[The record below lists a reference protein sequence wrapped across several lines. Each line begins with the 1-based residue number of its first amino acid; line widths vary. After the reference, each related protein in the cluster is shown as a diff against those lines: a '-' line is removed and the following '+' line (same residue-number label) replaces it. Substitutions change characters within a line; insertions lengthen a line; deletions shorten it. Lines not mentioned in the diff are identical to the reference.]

1 MVQTADTALIQAGLI
16 IIRKFNGGIIM
27 TIKEAAEKR
36 HMVRQ
41 YTDKA
46 IQRDIMELLNARIT
60 ENNAKYD
67 LHLTLVIG
75 NSDGISSIAKLLL
88 TKTVNNY
95 IVLAGA
101 DTPELDEKLGY
112 CGADLILYAQTLGLN
127 TWWIGGMFNGKGA
140 LKNLSDHNVRINGVI
155 AIGYGKT
162 QGIPHK
168 SKTAAEISEYNG
180 DTPQWFIN
188 GVNTLLYAPTAL
200 NKQPYVV
207 KGDGNK
213 VYISAGS
220 GHFSGIDLG
229 IGKYHFEVGAGKEN
243 FEWK

>member
-1 MVQTADTALIQAGLI
+1 
-16 IIRKFNGGIIM
+16 M
-27 TIKEAAEKR
+27 TIKEAIKER

-41 YTDKA
+41 YIDKA
-46 IQRDIMELLNARIT
+46 ICADIIELLNARIA
-60 ENNAKYD
+60 ENNTKYN
-67 LHLTLVIG
+67 LHLTLVVG
-75 NSDGISSIAKLLL
+75 NSDGIGGMAKLLFS
-88 TKTVNNY
+88 KTVNNY
-95 IVLAGA
+95 IILAGM

-127 TWWIGGMFNGKGA
+127 TWWVGGMFNGKGA
-140 LKNLSDHNVRINGVI
+140 LKNLSNKDVRVNGVI

-162 QGIPHK
+162 QGVPHK
-168 SKTAAEISEYNG
+168 SKTAAEISKYNG
-180 DTPQWFIN
+180 DAPQWFVD
-188 GVNTLLYAPTAL
+188 GVNALLYAPTAL
-200 NKQPYVV
+200 NKQPYFV

-213 VYISAGS
+213 VSIFAGD

>member
-1 MVQTADTALIQAGLI
+1 
-16 IIRKFNGGIIM
+16 M
-27 TIKEAAEKR
+27 TIQEAMKER

-46 IQRDIMELLNARIT
+46 IPPDIVELLNARIA
-60 ENNAKYD
+60 ENNQKHG
-67 LHLTLVIG
+67 LHLALVIG
-75 NSDGISSIAKLLL
+75 NSDGIGGMAKLLFSR
-88 TKTVNNY
+88 TVNNY

-101 DTPELDEKLGY
+101 DTPGLDEKLGY

-127 TWWIGGMFNGKGA
+127 TWWVGGMFKGKGA
-140 LKNLSDHNVRINGVI
+140 LKNLRDQNVRVNGVI
-155 AIGYGKT
+155 AIGYGRT
-162 QGIPHK
+162 QGVPHK

-180 DTPQWFIN
+180 DAPQWFID
-188 GVNTLLYAPTAL
+188 GVNALLYAPTAL

-207 KGDGNK
+207 KGDGNQ
-213 VYISAGS
+213 VSISAGD

-243 FEWK
+243 FEWA

>member
-1 MVQTADTALIQAGLI
+1 
-16 IIRKFNGGIIM
+16 M
-27 TIKEAAEKR
+27 TMKEAIKER

-46 IQRDIMELLNARIT
+46 IPADIVELINARIA
-60 ENNAKYD
+60 ESNKKYK
-67 LHLTLVIG
+67 LALALVVG
-75 NSDGISSIAKLLL
+75 NSDGIGGMAKLLL
-88 TKTVNNY
+88 SRTVNNY

-101 DTPELDEKLGY
+101 DTSELDEKLGY

-140 LKNLSDHNVRINGVI
+140 LKNLSNKEVRVNGVI
-155 AIGYGKT
+155 AIGYGRT
-162 QGIPHK
+162 QGVPHK

-180 DTPQWFIN
+180 DAPQWFVD
-188 GVNTLLYAPTAL
+188 GVDALLYAPTAL

-207 KGDGNK
+207 KGNGNK
-213 VYISAGS
+213 VSIFAGD

-229 IGKYHFEVGAGKEN
+229 IGKYHFEVGAGREN
-243 FEWK
+243 FEWDLQGGSGDKAS

>member
-1 MVQTADTALIQAGLI
+1 
-16 IIRKFNGGIIM
+16 M
-27 TIKEAAEKR
+27 TTKEAIKER

-41 YTDKA
+41 YIDKA
-46 IQRDIMELLNARIT
+46 IPADIIELLNTRIA
-60 ENNAKYD
+60 ENNTKYN
-67 LHLTLVIG
+67 LHLTLAVG
-75 NSDGISSIAKLLL
+75 NSDGIGGMAKLLFS
-88 TKTVNNY
+88 KTVNNY
-95 IVLAGA
+95 IILAGM

-127 TWWIGGMFNGKGA
+127 TWWVGGMFNGKGA
-140 LKNLSDHNVRINGVI
+140 LKNLSNKDVRVNGVI

-162 QGIPHK
+162 QGVPHK
-168 SKTAAEISEYNG
+168 SKTAAEISKYNG
-180 DTPQWFIN
+180 DAPQWFVD
-188 GVNTLLYAPTAL
+188 GVNALLYAPTAL
-200 NKQPYVV
+200 NKQPYIV

-213 VYISAGS
+213 VSIFAGD

>member
-1 MVQTADTALIQAGLI
+1 
-16 IIRKFNGGIIM
+16 M
-27 TIKEAAEKR
+27 TIKEAVKER

-46 IQRDIMELLNARIT
+46 IPPDIAGLLNARIA
-60 ENNAKYD
+60 ENNQKNN
-67 LHLTLVIG
+67 LHLTLVLG
-75 NSDGISSIAKLLL
+75 NSDGIGGMAKFLLS
-88 TKTVNNY
+88 KTVNNY
-95 IVLAGA
+95 IVLAGM
-101 DTPELDEKLGY
+101 DTPDLDEKLGY

-140 LKNLSDHNVRINGVI
+140 LKNLDNKDVRINGVI

-162 QGIPHK
+162 QGVPHK
-168 SKTAAEISEYNG
+168 SKTASEISVYSG
-180 DTPQWFIN
+180 DAPQWFTE
-188 GVNTLLYAPTAL
+188 GVNALLYAPTAL

-207 KGDGNK
+207 KGAGNK
-213 VYISAGS
+213 VSISAGS

-243 FEWK
+243 FEWE

>member
-1 MVQTADTALIQAGLI
+1 
-16 IIRKFNGGIIM
+16 M
-27 TIKEAAEKR
+27 TIKEAIEKR

-46 IQRDIMELLNARIT
+46 IPADIVELLQACIAGNNQKYQLQLALVTGNA
-60 ENNAKYD
+60 
-67 LHLTLVIG
+67 
-75 NSDGISSIAKLLL
+75 DGISGLAKLLL
-88 TKTVNNY
+88 SKTVNNY
-95 IVLAGA
+95 IVLAGM

-127 TWWIGGMFNGKGA
+127 TWWVGGMFNGKGA
-140 LKNLSDHNVRINGVI
+140 LKNLGNQNVRVNGVI

-162 QGIPHK
+162 QGVPHK
-168 SKTAAEISEYNG
+168 SKTAAEVSSYNG
-180 DTPQWFIN
+180 DAPQWFTDGIKA
-188 GVNTLLYAPTAL
+188 LLYAPTAL

-213 VYISAGS
+213 VSISAGD

-229 IGKYHFEVGAGKEN
+229 IGKYHFEAGAGKEN
-243 FEWK
+243 FTWQ